1 MTPFFSPKDMIDD
14 LFFLFLIFSDV
25 ILQKG
30 IAVIVDAQKST
41 ARITRQ
47 HARYIYSL
55 FEGLKVS
62 LYLVKSE
69 GFWEKHVET
78 CTKGQAKGE
87 VRFKCSSTSAFF
99 CVLQHVLFSV
109 CHLAHCLVEGPFNEI
124 FRFVITAGRIGRYIT
139 IQL

>member
-1 MTPFFSPKDMIDD
+1 MILL
-14 LFFLFLIFSDV
+14 LFFVLIFPISSDV

-87 VRFKCSSTSAFF
+87 VRFKCSSTSAVVFF
-99 CVLQHVLFSV
+99 VYSNMCYFL
-109 CHLAHCLVEGPFNEI
+109 
-124 FRFVITAGRIGRYIT
+124 FVI
-139 IQL
+139 

>member
-1 MTPFFSPKDMIDD
+1 MTPKDMIDD
-14 LFFLFLIFSDV
+14 FVIVFCFNFHISSDV

-87 VRFKCSSTSAFF
+87 VRFKCSSTSAGFF
-99 CVLQHVLFSV
+99 SCTPTCAIF
-109 CHLAHCLVEGPFNEI
+109 CLVI
-124 FRFVITAGRIGRYIT
+124 
-139 IQL
+139 